1 MHLIITFHIH
11 FRYCSTT
18 VTAPPDGTV
27 LIRYWAESPSKSWV
41 VTHGTTGA
49 GLQVSI
55 NFLFQQQPSDGTV
68 LIRYGRSPR
77 LSPGL

>member
-1 MHLIITFHIH
+1 MYFQL
-11 FRYCSTT
+11 RYCSTT

-27 LIRYWAESPSKSWV
+27 LIRYGRSPTSKSWV

-55 NFLFQQQPSDGTV
+55 HFLFQQQPSDGTV